1 MHDPSH
7 CIMHYVGLRAHRRH
21 VYVLY
26 VHDLPSNQQ
35 QITHVWRP
43 LTTYENLTSEEIKAS
58 VSRAQEINYLAALK
72 QARNDPPMI
81 DTLFESWIPEVK
93 EELPQIADPETLDEL
108 LNIQ

>member
-1 MHDPSH
+1 
-7 CIMHYVGLRAHRRH
+7 MHYVGLRAHRRH